1 MATRSGRN
9 MRERN
14 RSGAAP
20 SPGGYTFAEAV
31 RVAYWASRLLN

>member
-9 MRERN
+9 MRDRN

-20 SPGGYTFAEAV
+20 SPGGYTFAKAAGV
-31 RVAYWASRLLN
+31 TSD